1 MTSFIRRFP
10 AIKEGLTRFV
20 KPESPCYDDNGNRLF
35 PFIYN
40 NGTLD
45 ITYSGNNF
53 KSIMVDNTGN
63 SPNNETETVV
73 RIVGAARVVTSIG
86 ENFKAYIRAW
96 RNGTIDV
103 NSPISVYEPSQ
114 VVRVQEAGTDNIRA
128 DSGDSYIV
136 STSAPVS
143 DNFISGMEDNNYNST
158 YIFKTPLTITIKE
171 GGVLTYLTF
180 RTIMDQE

>member
-1 MTSFIRRFP
+1 MSSTVRSYATPVRLATEFHRI
-10 AIKEGLTRFV
+10 ET
-20 KPESPCYDDNGNRLF
+20 PCFYDGSNNVPF
-35 PFIYN
+35 PFSYN

-45 ITYSGNNF
+45 IENKYNF
-53 KSIMVDNTGN
+53 NAQMIDNTGN
-63 SPNNETETVV
+63 EPNTDIDGSV
-73 RIVGAARVVTSIG
+73 RLMGGNRLVQKLGD
-86 ENFKAYIRAW
+86 NFKAYIRAW
-96 RNGTIDV
+96 RNVTIDV